1 MLDKMPNMDDMTAL
15 IGQSLYDVWQKLC
28 AAIDEKYDMDC
39 IWNSGGKAW
48 TYEYKYRRGGKTLC
62 ALYARENC
70 VGFMVILG
78 KDERVK
84 FESVRSEYSDSVQ
97 KVYDD
102 SKTYHDGKW
111 LMFEPVDTSL
121 FGDFMQLLAIKRR
134 PNRKQKVVEA
144 KMAKKI
150 DPKQTKRAMAFGLQ
164 MNAPN
169 PSPNKAY
176 EIPLSDIQKQEL
188 SHRGVPDVFVTDIQN
203 NFLI

>member
-1 MLDKMPNMDDMTAL
+1 MLDKIPNQNDMTAL

-28 AAIDEKYDMDC
+28 AAIDEKYDMDH

-84 FESVRSEYSDSVQ
+84 FESGRSEYSENVQ

-121 FGDFMQLLAIKRR
+121 SADFMRLLAIKKR
-134 PNRKQKVVEA
+134 PNRK
-144 KMAKKI
+144 
-150 DPKQTKRAMAFGLQ
+150 
-164 MNAPN
+164 
-169 PSPNKAY
+169 
-176 EIPLSDIQKQEL
+176 
-188 SHRGVPDVFVTDIQN
+188 
-203 NFLI
+203 